1 MLFRLSCLSIAMF
14 SAQHA
19 IATDGS
25 LAFIQVTAA
34 NNYQHGINIDEYW
47 KSEKLDGIRAIWNG
61 HNLQTRSG
69 KRIYAPTWFTD
80 PLPNYAI
87 EGELWAGRG
96 HFYHVQQTVLDTI
109 PNDEAWMRI
118 NLMLFDMPEAT
129 GDYQKRYFNIVDLVS
144 KTNSKHVKYIEHT
157 PIASEAELLGYLNS
171 VNDEKGEG
179 VMLRKINARYQAGRS
194 NDMLKLK
201 KHQDS
206 EAMVIGYKLGQGK
219 YEGLMGSVLV
229 KLDNGVEFYI
239 GSGFS
244 DEVRK
249 NPPKIG
255 STITF
260 RFNGLTAEGKPR
272 FARYLRERPTI

>member
-1 MLFRLSCLSIAMF
+1 MILRLSCLSIAMLC
-14 SAQHA
+14 AQQVV
-19 IATDGS
+19 ATDS
-25 LAFIQVTAA
+25 PLAFIPVTAA
-34 NNYQHGINIDEYW
+34 NNYQQGINVDEYW

-69 KRIYAPTWFTD
+69 KRIYAPAWFTD

-96 HFYHVQQTVLDTI
+96 NFHHVQQTVLDTT
-109 PNDEAWMRI
+109 PNDEAWKMI
-118 NLMLFDMPEAT
+118 NFMLFDMPESA
-129 GDYQKRYFNIVDLVS
+129 GDYQKRYFNIVDLAS
-144 KTNSKHVKYIEHT
+144 KTNSKHINYIEHT
-157 PIASEAELLGYLNS
+157 PIASESELIGYLNNVS
-171 VNDEKGEG
+171 GEKGEG
-179 VMLRKINARYQAGRS
+179 VMLRKIRAPYQAGRS

-229 KLDNGVEFYI
+229 KLDNGIEFYI

-244 DEVRK
+244 DEARK

-272 FARYLRERPTI
+272 FARYIRERPII